1 MTARPEA
8 VQSFVIRYFQ
18 LLGAAVQE
26 VDDGLFRIELDR
38 RLAAELEGDTM
49 PPWMW
54 MSGPA
59 QPTQITYYFTF
70 FPDVAERHPEAELVS
85 PGSHRLQQV
94 IESVRQIAEGTRA
107 HLPFLDSHFSP
118 KDREAAGLG
127 ELEEA
132 TGYRPFYIFCL
143 RVEFHGVRPLS
154 RLFCVAVDLV
164 DLIPLRQLGELFSR
178 LRLLPDAPRPLG
190 PSDPRVS
197 TSPRS
202 RPGVR
207 TPSPRIEAPRADLDT
222 AFRIAYQEVLE
233 TLGATDPSWAEET
246 WALIQEERR
255 RLSTYFTDCEHEGID
270 VVEEQERRLAELDR
284 MRPRV
289 FVRLQGVCE
298 AYLPVRY
305 VDGRVEYLA
314 LSPGRAHAPGALWP
328 TPSFK

>member
-1 MTARPEA
+1 
-8 VQSFVIRYFQ
+8 
-18 LLGAAVQE
+18 
-26 VDDGLFRIELDR
+26 
-38 RLAAELEGDTM
+38 
-49 PPWMW
+49 MW

-70 FPDVAERHPEAELVS
+70 FPEVAERHPEAELVS

-94 IESVRQIAEGTRA
+94 IKSVRQIAEGTHA

-164 DLIPLRQLGELFSR
+164 DLIPLRQLGELFHASVCFRTLLGLLDPAIPGSR
-178 LRLLPDAPRPLG
+178 LL
-190 PSDPRVS
+190 
-197 TSPRS
+197 RS